1 MLSRALAHPRVLIFL
16 VAAATAWMCATMPV
30 FSQEAYYWTYAQHQ
44 DLSYFDHPPMVAW
57 LIGLGTQVFGDGCF
71 GLRFGTWLCGLG
83 VTAFGAKLLRDFGV
97 ASGGVGLW
105 VVLSVAAP
113 ILAMTH
119 FLATPDQP
127 LVCGWTLVMLAM
139 WRARSG
145 SMAWW
150 IVAGVAAGIALL
162 SKYSGAFL
170 AISGIVLLACEPA
183 MRRQLRRPGPYVAV
197 LVAAVVFLPVVVWNV
212 NNHFE
217 SFRYQTGERFS
228 KGELGWRWFAEFAVQ
243 QLLIVHPVLAIAIA
257 GSLVWLLRRVRADVR
272 ALWLLAFGLPM
283 PAWFVVSSVWMQVKI
298 NWLAPAIVPL
308 LLGVAVWWSEHA
320 AAVVRPRLAR
330 LCAASLMLVPAAIL
344 LAPAMHV
351 VPPGRGTT
359 WTGWEEIAA
368 RAGAWEDK
376 LDPADGIEGNIF
388 YFAADYRDAAQ
399 LGRQVLLQRRKQNR
413 LANGLA
419 DDPNFEPT
427 LAQNVIGMRALQFD
441 HWSRPKDRIGQ
452 DAIFVLPRPEQRAAM
467 VREAGLRFQSI
478 EKVER
483 VQVCRLGVHQF
494 DADIYACHGYK
505 GPDPSR

>member
-1 MLSRALAHPRVLIFL
+1 LFWL

-44 DLSYFDHPPMVAW
+44 DLSYFDHPPLVAW
-57 LIGLGTQVFGDGCF
+57 LIWLGTSVFGDGCF
-71 GLRFGTWLCGLG
+71 GLRFCTWLCGLG

-97 ASGGVGLW
+97 PSGGVGLW
-105 VVLSVAAP
+105 ILLSVAAP

-119 FLATPDQP
+119 ALVNPDAS

-170 AISGIVLLACEPA
+170 AISGVVLLACDPL

-217 SFRYQTGERFS
+217 SFRFQTGERFS
-228 KGELGWRWFAEFAVQ
+228 KGELGWRWFLQFAGQ

-257 GSLVWLLRRVRADVR
+257 VSLGWLVRRGRTDAR
-272 ALWLLAFGLPM
+272 IRWLLAFGMPLPV
-283 PAWFVVSSVWMQVKI
+283 WFVVSSVWMQVKI
-298 NWLAPAIVPL
+298 NWLAPAFVPL

-330 LCAASLMLVPAAIL
+330 VAAASLMLVPAAML
-344 LAPAMHV
+344 LAPAMHL

-368 RAGAWEDK
+368 RAEVWEDK
-376 LDPADGIEGNIF
+376 FDPEDGIEGNIF

-399 LGRQVLLQRRKQNR
+399 LGRQVLLQRRKAR
-413 LANGLA
+413 PLEDGFAA
-419 DDPNFEPT
+419 DPNFEPT
-427 LAQNVIGMRALQFD
+427 LAQNVIGMRGLQFD

-452 DAIFVLPRPEQRAAM
+452 DAIFVLPRPEQRGAM
-467 VREAGLRFQSI
+467 VREASMRFLSM
-478 EKVER
+478 EKLER
-483 VQVCRLGVHQF
+483 VQVCRLGVHHY
-494 DADIYACHGYK
+494 DADIYVCRGYK
-505 GPDPSR
+505 GPDPLR